1 MMLSHMR
8 NIKSFDEHLVAACFG
23 QKGCHTHYGT
33 NARDFCER
41 GDVRKD
47 SLPNSLGLR
56 LGINGDRWL
65 RDTDS

>member
-8 NIKSFDEHLVAACFG
+8 NIKSFDEHFVVFA
-23 QKGCHTHYGT
+23 QKGYHTHYGT

-41 GDVRKD
+41 VDVRED
-47 SLPNSLGLR
+47 SLPNSLGLH